1 MKTVLTTLSFL
12 LFSAGI
18 LTAQNINFVTDGVI
32 EYEKSVNMFT
42 VMQRQVTKANEAQM
56 KTVIDNYKRTQPQ
69 FKVLKSNLSFAKEK
83 TLFEPV
89 APATNNS
96 YGPQAINVLGGVV
109 VLSSG
114 ANTPETEQNNV
125 VYTDIASGTS
135 VSQKTV
141 YGETFLVKDAARA
154 IKWKITNEV
163 REIAGYQCR
172 RANGLMMDSIYV
184 VAFYTDDIPVSGG
197 PESFSGL
204 PGMILGAVLPDEH
217 VTWYATKVE
226 AKTVPALKAPT
237 RGKVMN
243 NKQLQATLEANLK
256 SRGEQ
261 MQNLLK
267 AFML

>member
-1 MKTVLTTLSFL
+1 MKTVLILISL
-12 LFSAGI
+12 LFSGST
-18 LTAQNINFVTDGVI
+18 LLAQNLNFITDGVI
-32 EYEKSVNMFT
+32 EYEKSVNMYT
-42 VMQRQVTKANEAQM
+42 LMQKQVTSANEAMM
-56 KTVIDNYKRTQPQ
+56 KTMIESYKKNQPQ
-69 FKVLKSNLSFAKEK
+69 FKTMKSNLTFAKDK

-89 APATNNS
+89 VPATNTS

-109 VLSSG
+109 ML
-114 ANTPETEQNNV
+114 NTGNPPEIEQNNII
-125 VYTDIASGTS
+125 YTDVATNTS

-141 YGETFLVKDAARA
+141 YEQTFLVKDVARP
-154 IKWKITNEV
+154 IKWKITDEV

-217 VTWYATKVE
+217 VTWYA
-226 AKTVPALKAPT
+226 KTVQAKSNPPLKAPT
-237 RGKVMN
+237 KGKAVN
-243 NKQLQATLEANLK
+243 NKELQATLELNLK
-256 SRGEQ
+256 SRGAQ